1 MLDSQLTALFSGTL
15 FRKIL
20 NNEAINLIEFNF
32 LMGTLISNNVPFDTA
47 FVSGT
52 RKNPA
57 SLQLT
62 IHVNPT
68 ATLVLVV
75 ALEPGSPVFSPSP

>member
-1 MLDSQLTALFSGTL
+1 MFDTHLSALLSGGL

-20 NNEAINLIEFNF
+20 NNEPLTLLEFNLLTGM
-32 LMGTLISNNVPFDTA
+32 LMNNNVPFDTA

-75 ALEPGSPVFSPSP
+75 ALEPGSSVFSPSP

>member
-1 MLDSQLTALFSGTL
+1 MFDPHISGLLSGTL
-15 FRKIL
+15 LRKVL
-20 NNEAINLIEFNF
+20 NNEQISPFEFNCIT
-32 LMGTLISNNVPFDTA
+32 GILINNNIPFDTS

-62 IHVNPT
+62 IHLSPT

>member
-1 MLDSQLTALFSGTL
+1 MFSGPL

-20 NNEAINLIEFNF
+20 NNKQINLFEFNSIT
-32 LMGTLISNNVPFDTA
+32 GILIGNNVPFDTA

-75 ALEPGSPVFSPSP
+75 SLDPGSPVFSPSP

>member
-1 MLDSQLTALFSGTL
+1 MFDTHLSTLLSGGL

-20 NNEAINLIEFNF
+20 NNEPLTLLEFNVLTGI
-32 LMGTLISNNVPFDTA
+32 LMNNNIPFDIA
-47 FVSGT
+47 FAAGT

-62 IHVNPT
+62 IHINPS

-75 ALEPGSPVFSPSP
+75 ALEPGSSVFSPSP

>member
-1 MLDSQLTALFSGTL
+1 MFDTHLSTVLSGGL

-20 NNEAINLIEFNF
+20 NNEHITLLEFNF
-32 LMGTLISNNVPFDTA
+32 LTGMLISNNIPFDTA

-62 IHVNPT
+62 IHVNPS
-68 ATLVLVV
+68 ATMVLVV
-75 ALEPGSPVFSPSP
+75 ALEPGSSVFSPSP

>member
-1 MLDSQLTALFSGTL
+1 MFDMHLSTLLSGGL

-20 NNEAINLIEFNF
+20 NNEPLSLLEFNV
-32 LMGTLISNNVPFDTA
+32 LTGILINNNVPFDTS

-57 SLQLT
+57 AMQLT

-68 ATLVLVV
+68 ATLVIVV

>member
-1 MLDSQLTALFSGTL
+1 MFDTQISALLSGGM

-20 NNEAINLIEFNF
+20 NNEQITLVEFNF
-32 LMGTLISNNVPFDTA
+32 LTGMLINNNIPFDTA

-62 IHVNPT
+62 IHINPS
-68 ATLVLVV
+68 ATMVLVV

>member
-1 MLDSQLTALFSGTL
+1 MLSGGL

-20 NNEAINLIEFNF
+20 NNEQLSLLEFNVLTGM
-32 LMGTLISNNVPFDTA
+32 LMNNNVPFDTA
-47 FVSGT
+47 FASGT

-62 IHVNPT
+62 IHVNPS

>member
-1 MLDSQLTALFSGTL
+1 MFDTQVSGLLSGTL

-20 NNEAINLIEFNF
+20 RNEQISLFEFNF
-32 LMGTLISNNVPFDTA
+32 LASSLINNNIPFETA
-47 FVSGT
+47 FASGT

-62 IHVNPT
+62 IHLNPS
-68 ATLVLVV
+68 ATLVFVIS
-75 ALEPGSPVFSPSP
+75 LEPGSSVFAPSP

>member
-1 MLDSQLTALFSGTL
+1 MFDAHLSTLLSGGL

-20 NNEAINLIEFNF
+20 NNEPLTLLEFNLLTNM
-32 LMGTLISNNVPFDTA
+32 LMNNNVPFDTA

-62 IHVNPT
+62 IHINPT

-75 ALEPGSPVFSPSP
+75 ALEAGSSVFSPSP

>member
-1 MLDSQLTALFSGTL
+1 MFDSHLSTLLSGGL

-20 NNEAINLIEFNF
+20 NNEQLSLLEFNLLTSM
-32 LMGTLISNNVPFDTA
+32 LMNNNVPFDTA
-47 FVSGT
+47 FAAGT

-62 IHVNPT
+62 IHVNPS

-75 ALEPGSPVFSPSP
+75 TLEPGSSVFSPSP